1 VPQIT
6 IEYSANLD
14 GRFDARGFASKLH
27 GHLVAHADA
36 QIESCKTRLVRL
48 DEVVIGSGEP
58 DRAMVHADIRIL
70 TGRSDEQK
78 LLLGKAAIQSLEDA
92 AGGTEGLEVQL
103 TVEVREL
110 DRANYHKRVVSS

>member
-1 VPQIT
+1 MPQIT

-48 DEVVIGSGEP
+48 DEVVIGAGEP
-58 DRAMVHADIRIL
+58 HGAMIHADVRIL
-70 TGRSDEQK
+70 TGRSDQQK
-78 LLLGKAAIQSLEDA
+78 RLLGEAAIQSLEDA
-92 AGGTEGLEVQL
+92 VSGAEGLEVQL

-110 DRANYHKRVVSS
+110 DRANYHKRVLSV

>member
-6 IEYSANLD
+6 IEYSANLA
-14 GRFDARGFASKLH
+14 GRFEARGFAARLH

-36 QIESCKTRLVRL
+36 QIESCKTRLLRL
-48 DEVVIGSGEP
+48 DEVLIGSGEP
-58 DRAMVHADIRIL
+58 HRAMVHADVRIL

-78 LLLGKAAIQSLEDA
+78 RLLGEAAIQSLEDA
-92 AGGTEGLEVQL
+92 VGGAEGLEVQL